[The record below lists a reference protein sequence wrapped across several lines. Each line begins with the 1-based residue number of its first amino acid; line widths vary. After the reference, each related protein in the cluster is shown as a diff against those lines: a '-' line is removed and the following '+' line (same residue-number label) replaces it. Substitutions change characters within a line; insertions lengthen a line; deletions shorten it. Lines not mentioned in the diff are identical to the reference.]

1 MKNFL
6 DKLYGNTRPAMA
18 FPLFTALVIY
28 LLFAIFGVTNNKM
41 NLLFVAPIVSVILF
55 FMLFLVIYIQIKNT
69 SCPEWFLNLCELLF
83 TIFSF
88 LMFVR
93 GIFPFFFSG
102 FEDFLTVCFGCVAFS
117 AIAWA
122 HSKRKQ

>member
-18 FPLFTALVIY
+18 FPLFTAVVAY
-28 LLFAIFGVTNNKM
+28 LLFAFFGVDKDTKM
-41 NLLFVAPIVSVILF
+41 LLIAAPIVSVILF
-55 FMLFLVIYIQIKNT
+55 FMLFFMIYIQIKNT